1 MMNDYDY
8 DIDNNHDY
16 GDSDEDTEDASE
28 TESMKYYNDDGGYIG
43 GNGGGGCGGIDE
55 FDSTYEIKEQ
65 IYQDKLSHLESQ
77 LIHLEN
83 GSHPDYLRQLDNI
96 DFDYRERSFFIE
108 CNFKLEQKL
117 IENEYNIEE
126 SAAIKEFRD
135 RKDELIESLISDLE
149 EKKKIMETDNN
160 LELVNDTSEP
170 KTLTT
175 RKLRRRPN
183 DPTPLPDRR
192 RRTSPAQ
199 INFLLEDSEINE
211 DLKFISKILFS
222 KSSNNH
228 HRNSSNSQKNYTES
242 DTVGIDARIDYGKLF
257 YDKKWFH
264 RGQNILLE
272 SSLDGTI
279 TPSII
284 VQIGSNEILVKK
296 SNDSG
301 NSTKIKVTL
310 NDLHSKKYSIQRR
323 T

>member
-1 MMNDYDY
+1 MNDYDY
-8 DIDNNHDY
+8 DNDNHGY

-28 TESMKYYNDDGGYIG
+28 TESMKYHNDDGYVGAYDG
-43 GNGGGGCGGIDE
+43 MDE

-65 IYQDKLSHLESQ
+65 IYRDKLAHLKEQ

-83 GSHPDYLRQLDNI
+83 GTHPDYLRQLNNI
-96 DFDYRERSFFIE
+96 DFEYQERLFFIE

-117 IENEYNIEE
+117 IENEYKVEE

-135 RKDELIESLISDLE
+135 RKEELIESLISDLE
-149 EKKKIMETDNN
+149 EKKKIMETDSS

-192 RRTSPAQ
+192 RRTSPTQ
-199 INFLLEDSEINE
+199 INYLLEDAEINE
-211 DLKFISKILFS
+211 DLKFINKVLFS
-222 KSSNNH
+222 KSSSN
-228 HRNSSNSQKNYTES
+228 HRNNSSHNQKHYAES
-242 DTVGIDARIDYGKLF
+242 DNSGVDARIDYGKLF
-257 YDKKWFH
+257 FDKKWFH

-272 SSLDGTI
+272 SLDGSV

-301 NSTKIKVTL
+301 NSGKIKVTL